1 MNIQRDPLRLPHRP
15 AERLSGDLPTRG
27 LPAPT
32 GEGLPLHDARALTRG
47 GVQARIALDGQV
59 YALRI
64 TRAGK
69 LILTK

>member
-1 MNIQRDPLRLPHRP
+1 MTMMRDPLRLPHRP
-15 AERLSGDLPTRG
+15 AEALPHPTRAPV
-27 LPAPT
+27 PAAV
-32 GEGLPLHDARALTRG
+32 EGGFPLHDARVLTRG
-47 GVQARIALDGQV
+47 GVQARIVLDGQV